1 MPNATVPAAI
11 YSILSSDTTLM
22 SLVGGVYRNIGPKS
36 ATYPFVVYQHISS
49 NDTYTLTQRVSEPAR
64 YQIKV
69 IDKGYSAVN
78 AKTALTRIDALLT
91 DQDLDVSGKETWVVR
106 RRGEFEYVQMGEF
119 GVVYQHVGANW
130 MIEMGS

>member
-1 MPNATVPAAI
+1 MANATVSAAI
-11 YSILSSDTTLM
+11 YSILTNDTTLM
-22 SLVGGVYRNIGPKS
+22 NIVSDVYRNIGIKS
-36 ATYPFVVYQHISS
+36 ATYPFVVYQHISG

-78 AKTALTRIDALLT
+78 AKTAIARIDVLLT

-106 RRGEFEYVQMGEF
+106 RRGEFEYAQMGEF
-119 GVVYQHVGANW
+119 GVIYQHVGANW